1 MQLDKNA
8 YLWAA
13 IALPKRGVS
22 LALTCQFA
30 LGKSNLLIGADL
42 ILIPSCIVT
51 SFKSNGN
58 AKVFYICWLS
68 SAKES
73 TRFDPHTLH

>member
-1 MQLDKNA
+1 MKTA
-8 YLWAA
+8 
-13 IALPKRGVS
+13 KRGVS

-42 ILIPSCIVT
+42 ILIPSCVVT